1 MQHALPFRLD
11 PATRSVALAAFNTRH
26 EIVWFGFKGVFEE
39 PWAATIQFRPTK
51 PGMLGGGGTS
61 AVNGGVI
68 AAGFDAAMVLA
79 GLGHYDTDVV
89 VTLEL
94 AVQFLSLAHA
104 RDGLMFRAGVVRSTR
119 HLAFVEAQL
128 LGPAGAAAPLATARG
143 MVAPAS
149 RASRVAQGH

>member
-51 PGMLGGGGTS
+51 PGMLGGGGIT

-104 RDGLMFRAGVVRSTR
+104 RDGLTFRAGVVRSTR